1 MAVQVKSEIGILRKV
16 LVHRPGNELL
26 NLIPQYLSNQLF
38 DDIPYLEVAQ
48 AEHDLF
54 CQLMK
59 SRNIEVVYYTDLIA
73 QSIINNDVKK
83 QLLTQFLYEA
93 DITDKYIFDKLYEY
107 LFSLSNSQLAN
118 VLISGVRKNSLD
130 ISRHSSYNYPLLLDP
145 MPNMYFA
152 RDPFSIVGNGV
163 IISKMFMKAR
173 MRETLWAKYIFDY
186 HPVYKNVPKF
196 YSRDDN
202 YTIEGGDILVL
213 NDSTLCIGI
222 SERTSVDAI
231 YQLAKNI
238 LSNSQFKTILA
249 IDIPKQRS
257 FMHLDT
263 VFTML
268 NANTFSI
275 YPAIIKSLKVIKL
288 QLVEKKVVA
297 TTLDGDLK
305 DILKSVLNVENVR
318 LLYCGGNDEIDSAR
332 EQWSDGANTFALAP
346 NEIVVYRR
354 NSVSNKYYTDE
365 GIKIF
370 EIACSELSRGRGG
383 PRCMTMPLF
392 RELL

>member
-107 LFSLSNSQLAN
+107 LFSLSNNQLAN

-130 ISRHSSYNYPLLLDP
+130 ISRHSSSDYPLLLDP

-186 HPVYKNVPKF
+186 HPVYKSVPKF
-196 YSRDDN
+196 YSCEDN

-231 YQLAKNI
+231 HQLAKNI

-275 YPAIIKSLKVIKL
+275 YPAIIKGLKVIKL
-288 QLVEKKVVA
+288 QLVEEKVVA